1 MTKHLPNFITCL
13 NLITGT
19 IGIYSILM
27 GTEMKA
33 IYFVLIGGVFDLLD
47 GLIARVLKVN
57 SDFGKQLDS
66 LADLV
71 TFGLVPSFYVLT
83 LLQQQTEYFWVALF
97 ITVFSALRLAKFNL
111 DESQSTGFKGLPTP
125 ANAIMLTSLSFILFE
140 LTAAVL
146 VGIVVL
152 SCVLLV
158 SRIPLLALKFET
170 LRWKGNEFRWVLIFT
185 VLGFAIVF
193 GWTFVPFIVP
203 LYLTIS
209 ALSCMKKSES
219 E

>member
-170 LRWKGNEFRWVLIFT
+170 LRWKGNEFRWVLIFA